1 VLVVGLTFLV
11 VLALV
16 VVPYWLFVVKPE
28 ETAQAT
34 LLQRLRAGMRPKLTK
49 LVLAAEEQTKAFPRL
64 DLAIQRAGKP
74 GRRLREAV
82 EQSGLPLTAAHLLL
96 LCIFTALLVG
106 SIVLVL
112 VREWR
117 IAAVV
122 AAVGSMLPYVFV
134 RRKATVR
141 MRRFEEQ
148 FPEAIDLIARAL
160 RAGHAFPTGL
170 AMVSEEIPRP
180 VGTEFKL
187 LYDRQNYGMSLPDSL
202 RLFAAR
208 IPVLE
213 ARFFVTAVLTQR
225 EVGGNLSE
233 VLDNLAAV
241 MRERFKVKRQIR
253 VISAHGRITGWVLAA
268 MPPVLACALFIIS
281 PNHMHILINDPLG
294 PQMIITAIALQ
305 VMGTLIIRRIVNVE
319 Y

>member
-1 VLVVGLTFLV
+1 VGLAVVTFLLVLVLV
-11 VLALV
+11 LG
-16 VVPYWLFVVKPE
+16 PYWLFVVKPE
-28 ETAQAT
+28 ATAQAT
-34 LLQRLRAGMRPKLTK
+34 LLQRLRSGVRPKFTK
-49 LVLAAEEQTKAFPRL
+49 LVLAAEEQTKAFPRI
-64 DLAIQRAGKP
+64 DRAIGRAGKP

-82 EQSGLPLTAAHLLL
+82 NESGLRLTAVHLLFI
-96 LCIFTALLVG
+96 CIFAALLVG
-106 SIVLVL
+106 AIVVALA
-112 VREWR
+112 RDWR
-117 IAAVV
+117 IASV
-122 AAVGSMLPYVFV
+122 AAAVASIIPYAFV

-170 AMVSEEIPRP
+170 AMVADEIPSP

-187 LYDRQNYGMSLPDSL
+187 LYDRQNYGMSLPDAL
-202 RLFAAR
+202 RVFAER

-241 MRERFKVKRQIR
+241 MRERFKVKRQVR
-253 VISAHGRITGWVLAA
+253 VISAHGRITGWILIA
-268 MPPVLACALFIIS
+268 MPPVLSLALFAIS
-281 PNHMHILINDPLG
+281 PQHMRILTNDPLG
-294 PQMIITAIALQ
+294 VQMIMVAVFLQ
-305 VMGTLIIRRIVNVE
+305 ILGTLIIRRIINIE